1 MLIAKLNQCMACY
14 VYPNKQ
20 PFKFSPLNAPACFL
34 PQLAHWPYTCNYM
47 PKIGFA
53 VSLWF

>member
-53 VSLWF
+53 VSL